1 MTTAHRDLSS
11 PELWERSLERS
22 RYRRSLLPGARRR
35 QNRRKGIAAAM
46 SAATVA
52 GPASPVAFAS
62 LSGKPQADLGAETAS
77 KRAIE
82 VREGGL
88 PLQLGSQGPLV
99 AQVQNAL
106 DIPADGI
113 FGVQTYV
120 AVRGYQTRAGL
131 HVDGVVGPATWGAL
145 FPPTSA
151 ARGGDAPPEVKQRLE
166 RELRAAGARL
176 DERAAEPV
184 DELFGPNG
192 RAGSAA
198 ERSSGQPSPAGDPAA
213 EGSTGSG
220 EPSAGD
226 DGQAPAENRQAPAE
240 ERQTPAE
247 EPKAPAGGERQSS
260 QPVTT
265 TCGSST
271 IRPPLKGTVTSG
283 FGPRWGRMHEGLDMA
298 APTGTAIHAA
308 ACGTVTIAGVQDGYG
323 NIVCITHSSR
333 FATCY
338 AHMSRFAVSQGARV
352 RAGEV
357 IGYVGCTGNCTGP
370 HVHFET
376 RVNGQAQDPAPYLN
390 GSRAASAS
398 AASRATARSGAA
410 GGRTAAVMTTGGGAT
425 APGTGTAGQARW
437 SGSGSGVGASE
448 AVAGSGGAV
457 AAAPVTPAQPA
468 AAPVAPAP
476 VTPAAPV
483 EPAPVP
489 VTPAAPVEPAPVA
502 VTPAAPVEP
511 APVPVEPV
519 AAPVEPAPVPV
530 EPAPVPAEPVAAPV
544 EPAPVPVEPAPVPAE
559 PVAAPVEPVPAPVEP
574 VAAPAEPVAA
584 PAEAAPAE
592 APAAPPEPVAAPAG
606 DVPPSQ

>member
-11 PELWERSLERS
+11 PDLWERSLERS

-88 PLQLGSQGPLV
+88 PLRLGSQGPLV
-99 AQVQNAL
+99 AQVQKAL

-120 AVRGYQTRAGL
+120 AVRAYQARAGL
-131 HVDGVVGPATWGAL
+131 QVDGIVGPSTWGAM

-151 ARGGDAPPEVKQRLE
+151 SRGGDAPPEVKQRLE

-184 DELFGPNG
+184 DKLFGPDE

-198 ERSSGQPSPAGDPAA
+198 DRSSQRSSSAGDPAA

-220 EPSAGD
+220 EPSAGG

-240 ERQTPAE
+240 EPQTPAE
-247 EPKAPAGGERQSS
+247 EPKAPTGGERQSS
-260 QPVTT
+260 QPVNTS
-265 TCGSST
+265 CGSST

-283 FGPRWGRMHEGLDMA
+283 FGPRWGRMHEGLDIA

-352 RAGEV
+352 RAGQV

-376 RVNGQAQDPAPYLN
+376 RVNGQAQDPSPYLN

-425 APGTGTAGQARW
+425 APGTGTAGQAKW
-437 SGSGSGVGASE
+437 TGSGSGVGASE

-457 AAAPVTPAQPA
+457 AAAPATPVQPA
-468 AAPVAPAP
+468 ATPVAPAP
-476 VTPAAPV
+476 ATP
-483 EPAPVP
+483 
-489 VTPAAPVEPAPVA
+489 
-502 VTPAAPVEP
+502 
-511 APVPVEPV
+511 

-544 EPAPVPVEPAPVPAE
+544 EPAPVPAE
-559 PVAAPVEPVPAPVEP
+559 PVVAPAEAAPAPAPAEP

-592 APAAPPEPVAAPAG
+592 APAAPAEPAAAPTA

>member
-11 PELWERSLERS
+11 PDLWERSLERS

-52 GPASPVAFAS
+52 GPASPMAFAS

-99 AQVQNAL
+99 AQAQKAL
-106 DIPADGI
+106 AIPADGI

-120 AVRGYQTRAGL
+120 AVRRYQARAGL
-131 HVDGVVGPATWGAL
+131 QVDGIVGPATWGAL

-176 DERAAEPV
+176 DQRAAEPV
-184 DELFGPNG
+184 DRLFGPDE
-192 RAGSAA
+192 RAGSAG
-198 ERSSGQPSPAGDPAA
+198 ERGTDSPTVDPAP
-213 EGSTGSG
+213 EGSTGAG
-220 EPSAGD
+220 EPSPSD
-226 DGQAPAENRQAPAE
+226 DGHAPAEDRQAPAE
-240 ERQTPAE
+240 EPQV
-247 EPKAPAGGERQSS
+247 PAGGERRSS
-260 QPVTT
+260 QPVNTS
-265 TCGSST
+265 CGSST

-283 FGPRWGRMHEGLDMA
+283 FGPRWGRMHEGLDIA

-352 RAGEV
+352 RAGQV

-376 RVNGQAQDPAPYLN
+376 RVNGQAQDPSPYVN

-410 GGRTAAVMTTGGGAT
+410 GGRTAAVMTAGGGAT

-437 SGSGSGVGASE
+437 SGSGSAVGASE
-448 AVAGSGGAV
+448 SVAGSGGAEV
-457 AAAPVTPAQPA
+457 A
-468 AAPVAPAP
+468 AAPVAPVQPAATPVEPAPVP

-489 VTPAAPVEPAPVA
+489 VTPAAPVEPAPVP

-511 APVPVEPV
+511 VAAPAEPAPVPVTP
-519 AAPVEPAPVPV
+519 AAPV
-530 EPAPVPAEPVAAPV
+530 EPAPVPAEPVAAPA
-544 EPAPVPVEPAPVPAE
+544 EPVAAPAEPAPVPAE
-559 PVAAPVEPVPAPVEP
+559 PVAAPVEPV
-574 VAAPAEPVAA
+574 AAPT
-584 PAEAAPAE
+584 EAAPAE
-592 APAAPPEPVAAPAG
+592 APAAPAEPVAAPTAE
-606 DVPPSQ
+606 VPPSQ

>member
-11 PELWERSLERS
+11 PDLWQRSLERS

-88 PLQLGSQGPLV
+88 PLRLGSQGPLV
-99 AQVQNAL
+99 AQVQKAL

-120 AVRGYQTRAGL
+120 AVRAYQARAGL
-131 HVDGVVGPATWGAL
+131 QVDGIVGPSTWGAM

-151 ARGGDAPPEVKQRLE
+151 SRGGDAPPEVKQRLE

-184 DELFGPNG
+184 DKLFGPDE

-198 ERSSGQPSPAGDPAA
+198 DRRSQRSSSAGDPAA

-220 EPSAGD
+220 EPSAGG

-240 ERQTPAE
+240 EPRTPAE
-247 EPKAPAGGERQSS
+247 EPKAPTGGERQSS
-260 QPVTT
+260 QPVNTS
-265 TCGSST
+265 CGSST

-283 FGPRWGRMHEGLDMA
+283 FGPRWGRMHEGLDIA

-352 RAGEV
+352 RAGQV

-376 RVNGQAQDPAPYLN
+376 RVNGQAQDPSPYLN

-425 APGTGTAGQARW
+425 APGTGTAGQAKW
-437 SGSGSGVGASE
+437 SGSESGVGASE

-457 AAAPVTPAQPA
+457 AAAPATPVQPA

-483 EPAPVP
+483 EP
-489 VTPAAPVEPAPVA
+489 
-502 VTPAAPVEP
+502 
-511 APVPVEPV
+511 
-519 AAPVEPAPVPV
+519 
-530 EPAPVPAEPVAAPV
+530 VPAEPVAAPV
-544 EPAPVPVEPAPVPAE
+544 EPAPVPAE
-559 PVAAPVEPVPAPVEP
+559 PVVAPAEAAPAPAPAEP

-584 PAEAAPAE
+584 PAEGAPAE
-592 APAAPPEPVAAPAG
+592 APAAPAEPAAAPTA